1 MKILLLLVIISFTS
15 HLYGQQMIKG
25 KVYDETGD
33 PVTKVTLRDSQKKML
48 GASDSQGNFN
58 IVVTQL
64 PLWIY
69 CSKIGY
75 LTDSIY
81 LNNAI
86 GIEIV
91 LKQSNTQLQEAVV
104 YSNGFQKLPKE
115 RATGSFENLGND
127 LLKRRISSTIIGQ
140 LDGLATGL
148 QFDNRTKSA
157 QLNIRGLNS
166 FSGGNVK
173 PLIVLDNFPFE
184 GTLDQI
190 NPNDVEDVT
199 LLKDAA
205 ATSIWG
211 ARAGNGVI
219 VITTKKATNKFKI
232 DFSSNW
238 TFQPPDDLYYEPIVN
253 STDFIDLEMMLF
265 DKGHF
270 DNQFSNPLALRKIVL
285 SPVVDLLQKLRL
297 GEIQQDEADRKIR
310 SWRSYDYRKD
320 KEKFYRVAA
329 LQQDYIRINSD
340 NTRSDHS
347 VSIGWDRNLSQHIK
361 SLSDRISIRQ
371 TNLFDVTDNLQL
383 QANFSYTSTIDRA
396 PAGTDNFFYYP
407 YTRLFDDVGN
417 SITVPYLLNQ
427 NYVSELGAKNGLDW
441 TLNPMEDLN
450 KSLTKNKM
458 DHFAANMIARY
469 SIFKGIT
476 GQLIYGAEAQK
487 SRNTSLYEE
496 SSFFSRN
503 LINQFTQQTND
514 GKLKYILP
522 KGAIQDRSFS
532 TLMSHRIRAQLD
544 FAKNWTNS
552 HELNIL
558 IGTELSHRKVDGNSY
573 RNYGVDADVLTVQK
587 VDYVNP
593 YPTFDNLYGNNY
605 IPFYG
610 SNSQNVQRFLSL
622 FANAAYTF
630 KGKYTISGSM
640 RKDGSNVFG
649 AITNEKWN
657 PLWSTGVAWAL
668 AEENF
673 LKDISWISSLKIRAT
688 YGTSGNIGGGAN
700 RDPIMI
706 YNAATAQY
714 TNYQY
719 GLINTPPNPYLK
731 WEEVQTFN
739 SALEFSM
746 LKNRISGSVEW
757 YSKRSVDLIA
767 PDQIDP
773 TTGFGNAYRNI
784 GVING
789 RGWDAKLSIASNPNS
804 SLKWNTTFGFS
815 YSKSVVKDYNGAI
828 NTTMNYAE
836 SGPQILNPILDK
848 ELYPV
853 FAYRFEGLDPQN
865 GDPQGSYKG
874 EVSKDYQKL
883 LNDSL
888 QNLHYY
894 GSALPSH
901 YGFLRGMLGWKKL
914 QFTFSINYKFGHY
927 FRKRTVGYA
936 GMFNGTAGHGDFYQR
951 WQNPGDEKWTNI
963 PSMIYP
969 ANTSRDNFYK
979 YAEPNVL
986 KGDVIRLQDLRLS
999 YSFAKIPIQV
1009 NASVN
1014 NVGIL
1019 WKANKKGLDPD
1030 YFSTPPSR
1038 IYSFGINVNF

>member
-1 MKILLLLVIISFTS
+1 MRKLLLVFLVTCCRFVSAQQADFPLKIKISRLGYTTDTVVV
-15 HLYGQQMIKG
+15 KN
-25 KVYDETGD
+25 DA
-33 PVTKVTLRDSQKKML
+33 PVISLLK
-48 GASDSQGNFN
+48 
-58 IVVTQL
+58 
-64 PLWIY
+64 P
-69 CSKIGY
+69 SKID
-75 LTDSIY
+75 LDEITIY
-81 LNNAI
+81 N
-86 GIEIV
+86 
-91 LKQSNTQLQEAVV
+91 
-104 YSNGFQKLPKE
+104 NGFQSIPKE
-115 RATGSFENLGND
+115 RATGSFEQLGGN
-127 LLKRRISSTIIGQ
+127 LLKRRVSRDILSQ

-148 QFDNRTKSA
+148 QFDNRRKSS

-166 FSGGNVK
+166 FSGGNIQ

-219 VITTKKATNKFKI
+219 VITTKKATDKFKI

-238 TFQPPDDLYYEPIVN
+238 TFQAPDDLYYEPIVN

-270 DNQFSNPLALRKIVL
+270 DNEFSNPLALRKSVL

-297 GEIQQDEADRKIR
+297 GEIQEDEAGRKIQ
-310 SWRSYDYRKD
+310 SWRSDDYRED
-320 KEKFYRVAA
+320 QEKFYRWAA
-329 LQQDYIRINSD
+329 LQQHYVRINSGS
-340 NTRSDHS
+340 TQSDHS
-347 VSIGWDRNLSQHIK
+347 LSIGWDRNLANEIK
-361 SLSDRISIRQ
+361 SLSNRFSLRQ
-371 TNLFDVTDNLQL
+371 SNLFKVTNRLQL
-383 QANFSYTSTIDRA
+383 QTNFSYTSTIDTA
-396 PAGTDNFFYYP
+396 PAGTDNYFYYP
-407 YTRLFDDVGN
+407 YTRLFDDTGK
-417 SITVPYLLNQ
+417 SITLPYLLNQ
-427 NYVSELGAKNGLDW
+427 NYVSELAAKNGIDW
-441 TLNPMEDLN
+441 TLDPMEDLN
-450 KSLTKNKM
+450 KSWTKNKI
-458 DHFAANMIARY
+458 DHFAANMTARY

-476 GQLIYGAEAQK
+476 GQLIYGVETQK

-503 LINQFTQQTND
+503 LANQFTQQTND

-544 FAKNWTNS
+544 YARNWANS
-552 HELNIL
+552 HQLNIL
-558 IGTELSHRKVDGNSY
+558 IGTELSHRKVEGNSY
-573 RNYGVDADVLTVQK
+573 RNYGVDADVLTAQK

-593 YPTFDNLYGNNY
+593 YPTFDNLYGNSY

-630 KGKYTISGSM
+630 KDKYTFSGSM

-657 PLWSTGVAWAL
+657 PLWSSGIAWAL
-668 AEENF
+668 AKENF
-673 LKDISWISSLKIRAT
+673 VKDISWINSLKIRAT

-700 RDPIMI
+700 RDPIMM

-719 GLINTPPNPYLK
+719 GLINIPPNPYLK
-731 WEEVQTFN
+731 WEEVKTFN
-739 SALEFSM
+739 SGLEFSI

-767 PDQIDP
+767 PDRIDP

-789 RGWDAKLSIASNPNS
+789 KGWDAKLSIASNPNS
-804 SLKWNTTFGFS
+804 SLKWNTTVGFS
-815 YSKSVVKDYNGAI
+815 YSKSVVKDYNGTVNA
-828 NTTMNYAE
+828 TMNYAE

-865 GDPQGSYKG
+865 GDPQGIYKG
-874 EVSKDYQKL
+874 EISKDYQKL

-901 YGFLRGMLGWKKL
+901 YGFLRGMLGWKQL
-914 QFTFSINYKFGHY
+914 QLTFSINYKFGHY

-951 WQNPGDEKWTNI
+951 WQNPGDEQWTDI

-979 YAEPNVL
+979 YAEPNIL

-999 YSFAKIPIQV
+999 YSFAKIPLQL

-1030 YFSTPPSR
+1030 YFSIPPSR
-1038 IYSFGINVNF
+1038 IYSFGINVNL